1 MTSQQMIQTWLQ
13 AKEEER
19 IAIEVRREIEDKL
32 VAYFEVPE
40 SFEGTSNKAI
50 DNFEVKIVGRMSRKV
65 DGDKAQEIAQ
75 EHGLVDHLGSL
86 FRWKPEINAAA
97 WKAADE
103 SITKPLLDAITTTPS
118 RPSFSITLKDK

>member
-1 MTSQQMIQTWLQ
+1 MTPQEMITTWLE

-32 VAYFEVPE
+32 VTYFEVPE
-40 SFEGTSNKAI
+40 SFEGTTNKLI
-50 DNFEVKIVGRMSRKV
+50 DGFEVKIVGRMTRKV

-86 FRWKPEINAAA
+86 FRWKPEINATA
-97 WKAADE
+97 WKATDE
-103 SITKPLLDAITTTPS
+103 SITKPLLAAITTSPG
-118 RPSFSITLKDK
+118 RPSFSITKKES